1 MDPRV
6 KDLRLMRWKEI
17 IIACNTSGMTKKAWL
32 EANHINSKTFYR
44 KQKEIRE
51 SELNRMELAK
61 LDDNKASMPGPLVD
75 VTTLLKSNEKNQ
87 IISSKPG
94 NTTAEALQ
102 PEMML
107 QVGQY
112 SIYIG
117 SRVTEVTLGT
127 VLRVIGVV

>member
-32 EANHINSKTFYR
+32 EANHINPKTFYR
-44 KQKEIRE
+44 KQREIRE
-51 SELNRMELAK
+51 SELNRMELAN
-61 LDDNKASMPGPLVD
+61 LDANKTSAPGPFVD
-75 VTTLLKSNEKNQ
+75 MTTLLKSNEKSQ

-94 NTTAEALQ
+94 KTTAETLQ

-127 VLRVIGVV
+127 VLRVIGLV